1 MPMEKNNKQQL
12 LLEYLI
18 SSADTFA
25 VCKSIVKPDYFNP
38 EYRKTVEFVHDYYD
52 KYSALPS
59 PEQISAET
67 DVNLAVRQITKD
79 QIAYCSD
86 EVEKFCRR
94 KALEQAVLAAPAYID
109 KDNGDAIEQLVRNAL
124 SVSLSRDLGTDYFE
138 DTQERLNRLLETPPR
153 TPTLWDPF
161 DDLINGG
168 LARTEMLLFSANSG
182 GGKSITLANLAE
194 NFLLQGLNVL
204 YLSFEL
210 SEDMIA
216 QRFDTM
222 FTGVPTVAWR
232 SKYKDIIKT
241 VGDVAP
247 NVGKLTI
254 KRMPTGTNANAIRAY
269 LKEFELT
276 KGYIPDLLIADYL
289 DIMGPNGK
297 VSGDNVSEKDKQV
310 AEQFRDI
317 LFDYNMFGATASQ
330 QNRSAIDA
338 QELNHS
344 HIAGGLT
351 KVNTVDIYVSIIMTP
366 TMKAAGEIGF
376 AFLKTRSSD
385 GVGKT
390 VYLKWDNTSL
400 RIKNPMSDGDPD
412 EDGVIE
418 AKVAETRGT
427 KVPTKKSLLDLM
439 DI

>member
-67 DVNLAVRQITKD
+67 DVRLAVRQITKD

>member
-351 KVNTVDIYVSIIMTP
+351 KVNTVDIYVSIIMTL

>member
-1 MPMEKNNKQQL
+1 MEKNNKQQL

-67 DVNLAVRQITKD
+67 DVRLAVRQITKD